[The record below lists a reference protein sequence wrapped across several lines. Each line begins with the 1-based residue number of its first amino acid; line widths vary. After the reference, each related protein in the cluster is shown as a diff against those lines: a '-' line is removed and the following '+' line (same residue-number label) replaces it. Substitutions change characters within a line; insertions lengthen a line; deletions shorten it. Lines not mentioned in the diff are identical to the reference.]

1 MIPVAN
7 VRDFDA
13 ILYDFVYVGYETR
26 VLFVSAVCIT
36 TYFVKYICR
45 RLCRVT
51 FMCKRAFLSM
61 QG

>member
-13 ILYDFVYVGYETR
+13 ILCDFVYVTT

-36 TYFVKYICR
+36 TYFVK
-45 RLCRVT
+45 
-51 FMCKRAFLSM
+51 
-61 QG
+61 